1 MRTGISTTSYK
12 FDKKKE
18 IEFKQFEP
26 FDFWEF
32 WVTNGFTCQY
42 ILEKC
47 KKEWNIRKY
56 HLSYFFAS
64 YENIQHLFHLLQM
77 YTVFMTNMKN
87 N

>member
-56 HLSYFFAS
+56 HLSYF
-64 YENIQHLFHLLQM
+64 LLP
-77 YTVFMTNMKN
+77 MKIYSICFIYYKCIPFL
-87 N
+87 